1 MSVTKLKT
9 EVKKIDFDTALQTTS
24 FPHVVETR
32 QGLRK
37 LATIANLKHLFS
49 SYGIT
54 VSYDE
59 MLKEQVMILG
69 NNYDNAHSDL
79 VANSNLAHLQS
90 LLALNGLAVSC
101 MNMLPAIFA
110 QYTKNPIIDWI
121 KSKKW
126 DGYTRIADLANT
138 LKVEESEEEYRFLAL
153 KTWLIQCV
161 AAADGARHTPRKDA
175 IAKFELVFILQ
186 GGQGA
191 RKTSWFGKLLPK
203 HLSQYMIDG
212 VHLDPADKD
221 SVKQATSC
229 WICELGEL
237 DSTFKR
243 ADISRLKAFLSK
255 KTDTLRLPYDRA
267 TSQLGRRTS
276 FGGSVNPEQFLSDNT
291 GSRRFLPVQIISCDS
306 LHNIDMQQLWA
317 QVWDMYIKGEQWW
330 CSEELEEMLKTRH
343 ERHSETVPLNELI
356 AEIFDIEKVEKGFDH
371 RHYTATRILTDCGIK
386 EPKPSQANMV
396 NSYLKKCG
404 FKQVQNGGVRGYWL
418 EKRPFMQAP

>member
-1 MSVTKLKT
+1 MSVTKLKPA
-9 EVKKIDFDTALQTTS
+9 KKMDFDTALSTTS
-24 FPHVVETR
+24 FPHVVETK

-37 LATIANLKHLFS
+37 LNTIANLKHLFE
-49 SYGIT
+49 SYGIK

-59 MLKEQVMILG
+59 MLKEQVMTLG
-69 NNYDNAHSDL
+69 NDYDNAHSDL

-90 LLALNGLAVSC
+90 LLALNGLPIGS
-101 MNMLPAIFA
+101 MNLLPAVFA
-110 QYTKNPIIDWI
+110 QHTKNPILDFF

-126 DGYTRIADLANT
+126 DGKNRILDLAAT
-138 LKVEESEEEYRFLAL
+138 LTVAENDESYAYVAL

-161 AAADGARHTPRKDA
+161 AAADGAQHTPNKNA

-191 RKTSWFGKLLPK
+191 RKTSWFGKLVPK
-203 HLSQYMIDG
+203 QISEYLIDG

-291 GSRRFLPVQIISCDS
+291 GSRRFLPVQIITCNS
-306 LHNIDMQQLWA
+306 LHTIDMQQLWA
-317 QVWDMYIKGEQWW
+317 QVYALYLGGAEWW
-330 CSEELEEMLKTRH
+330 CSEELEELLKARH

-356 AEIFDIEKVEKGFDH
+356 AEAFDIEKIEKGLGH
-371 RHYTATRILTDCGIK
+371 KHYTATRILIECGIK
-386 EPKPSQANMV
+386 DPKTNQASIV
-396 NSYLKKCG
+396 NAYLKKLG
-404 FKQVQNGGVRGYWL
+404 IAQVQNEGVRGFWL
-418 EKRPFMQAP
+418 QKRLWSTEE